1 MNSKVTKFA
10 DTDLLR
16 GVKMRTTGRRR
27 TTEKLQEN
35 LVRQGNKLEV
45 KIQLE

>member
-10 DTDLLR
+10 DDTDLLR
-16 GVKMRTTGRRR
+16 GVKMRTTGRR

-35 LVRQGNKLEV
+35 FVRQGNKLEV